1 MYVIG
6 HLYKMPSYQDPSLVK
21 QYSGT
26 AFVVEDLD
34 SSLKLSLSGDVGENL
49 YDFVEFFGDNRNAA
63 VIRDLVA
70 ACKDCD
76 NGYYQRSLTK
86 NYYVS
91 LVQFLSSFSTN
102 SFFDF

>member
-1 MYVIG
+1 
-6 HLYKMPSYQDPSLVK
+6 MPSYQDPSLVK

-34 SSLKLSLSGDVGENL
+34 RHLSLTLSGDVGENL

-63 VIRDLVA
+63 AIRDPVA

-91 LVQFLSSFSTN
+91 LVQSLSS
-102 SFFDF
+102 

>member
-1 MYVIG
+1 MFVLG

-34 SSLKLSLSGDVGENL
+34 KHLNLTLSEDLGAEL
-49 YDFVEFFGDNRNAA
+49 YDIVEFFGDNRNPA
-63 VIRDLVA
+63 VIWDLVK

-76 NGYYQRSLTK
+76 NTYYQRSLTK
-86 NYYVS
+86 DYYVS
-91 LVQFLSSFSTN
+91 QKQLSFLLNQLTLF
-102 SFFDF
+102 

>member
-1 MYVIG
+1 MFVLG

-34 SSLKLSLSGDVGENL
+34 SSLNLTLCVDLGEKL
-49 YDFVEFFGDNRNAA
+49 YDIVEFFGDNRNAV

-70 ACKDCD
+70 AFKDCD
-76 NGYYQRSLTK
+76 DSYYQRSLSK

-91 LVQFLSSFSTN
+91 QKQFSLLLVQLNVF
-102 SFFDF
+102 